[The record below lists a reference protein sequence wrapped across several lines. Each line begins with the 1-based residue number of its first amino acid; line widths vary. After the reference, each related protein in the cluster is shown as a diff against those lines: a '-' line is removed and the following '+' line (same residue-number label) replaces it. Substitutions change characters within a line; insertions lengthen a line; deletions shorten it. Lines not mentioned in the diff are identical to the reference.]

1 MSTPNFQL
9 SPVTFLKVNPKLQ
22 AVFIQETLHIY
33 YLQDTM
39 QGTGMNILLFR
50 REESIIWR
58 LQKIVIA
65 YLYSNHK
72 NVFKTDFLSV
82 SQNTCAGV

>member
-50 REESIIWR
+50 REESII
-58 LQKIVIA
+58 
-65 YLYSNHK
+65 
-72 NVFKTDFLSV
+72 
-82 SQNTCAGV
+82 